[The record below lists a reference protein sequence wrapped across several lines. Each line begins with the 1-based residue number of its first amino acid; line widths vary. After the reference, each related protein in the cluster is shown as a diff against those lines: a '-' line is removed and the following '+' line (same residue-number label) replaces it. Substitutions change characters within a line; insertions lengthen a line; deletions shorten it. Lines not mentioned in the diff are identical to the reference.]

1 MTSQKQKHHHNNH
14 QPVLLDE
21 VIRLLAPQEGESY
34 LDLTAGYGGHARTVG
49 EMTKNVSGMILVDRD
64 QNAIDTLGSFEA
76 AGAKL
81 IHSDF
86 LSAAKELA
94 SEGKAFNMILLDLG
108 VSSPQ
113 LDNAARGFSFA
124 KEAKLDMRMDES
136 QELTAETIV
145 NTYPIDELTRIL
157 RSYGEVKNPN
167 VQARAIAE
175 ARPIHTTSE
184 LAEVIKQ
191 CTPSKG
197 KIHPA
202 TRTFQALRI
211 AVNRELEQVEQVLPV
226 LPDLLHRDGR
236 LAIISFHSLEDRLVK
251 QFFKEDEESGYEAR
265 LRILTPKPISGSEY
279 DFHNPRAR
287 SAKLRAVVKK

>member
-21 VIRLLAPQEGESY
+21 VIRLLAPEEGESY
-34 LDLTAGYGGHARTVG
+34 LDLTAGYGGHAGKVG
-49 EMTKNVSGMILVDRD
+49 LMTKNVSGMILVDRD
-64 QNAIDTLGSFEA
+64 QNAINTLGSFEA

-94 SEGKAFNMILLDLG
+94 SEGKAFDTILLDLG

-113 LDNAARGFSFA
+113 LDNATRGFSFA

-145 NTYPIDELTRIL
+145 NTYLVDELMRIL
-157 RSYGEVKNPN
+157 REYGEVKNPN
-167 VQARAIAE
+167 VQARAIVE
-175 ARPIHTTSE
+175 ARPISTTSE
-184 LAEVIKQ
+184 LADVIKK

-211 AVNRELEQVEQVLPV
+211 AVNRELEQLEQVLPI
-226 LPDLLHRDGR
+226 LPDLLNDYGR

-251 QFFKEDEESGYEAR
+251 QFFKEEVESGYEAR
-265 LRILTPKPISGSEY
+265 LRILTPKPISGSDY
-279 DFHNPRAR
+279 DVHNPRAR
-287 SAKLRAVVKK
+287 SAKLRAVAKK